1 MKHFIEDVK
10 YLRFKLRM
18 FRVPFAEE
26 RLSTY
31 VWCDNENVVKN
42 SSYLDSKLNKN
53 HSAIAFNFTRWN
65 MAAAVFTVA
74 WIPTG
79 ENIADAMTK
88 RLSEIT
94 RDYFFGN
101 WTY

>member
-1 MKHFIEDVK
+1 MKYCIEYIQ
-10 YLRFKLRM
+10 YLRFKICM
-18 FRVPFAEE
+18 FGVPFAGE
-26 RLSTY
+26 RTSTY

-42 SSYLDSKLNKN
+42 SSYLDSMLNKN
-53 HSAIAFNFTRWN
+53 HSEIAFNFTRWN

-88 RLSEIT
+88 QLSEIT